1 MSGPRSGGPEGD
13 PMDLYQVFQT
23 SYNKIAKTEF
33 PRGDVYQTG
42 DVYQP
47 DSRFFPFDTT
57 SASTTKSEKQDT
69 TDLRHWTSYGDIP
82 SHGYPDPS
90 LYYQDQPSQ
99 DWGYSGYTSAFPAS
113 SSQYH
118 HSPQSSYSTHGPT
131 RPHME
136 EAINILRSQV
146 DFSQVV
152 TCCKMYIRITFP
164 SFRTAEYL

>member
-1 MSGPRSGGPEGD
+1 
-13 PMDLYQVFQT
+13 MDLYQVFQT